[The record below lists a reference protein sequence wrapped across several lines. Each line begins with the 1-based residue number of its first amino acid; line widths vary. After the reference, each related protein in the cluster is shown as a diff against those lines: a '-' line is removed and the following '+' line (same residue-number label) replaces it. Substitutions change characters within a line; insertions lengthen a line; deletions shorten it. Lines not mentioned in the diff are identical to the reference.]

1 MLGHLPSLDGNVSAT
16 KKTLPTAS
24 GDWYSSGHRLSVPSA
39 LRDRRQLQVI
49 VFAMFY
55 KAGARKLAAGFAEL
69 GCASATNGAA
79 RMLTLMVQPNRR
91 RPITQSP
98 DPPLEKRLADSGDL
112 SPVRT
117 FASSSWPRPP
127 LVLRCFRPSRLAMA
141 HSKHNLPLTP

>member
-98 DPPLEKRLADSGDL
+98 GLVRHWFSGAFDPVALQWHTVS
-112 SPVRT
+112 T
-117 FASSSWPRPP
+117 I
-127 LVLRCFRPSRLAMA
+127 SR
-141 HSKHNLPLTP
+141 